1 MRSACAWVYVRSTDI
16 FIRAQIQVNGGDIAT
31 VL

>member
-1 MRSACAWVYVRSTDI
+1 MLVCVGACSTDI